1 MEASNQQR
9 TAVSFLDVL
18 HEAPTLL
25 EELPLVQLKNLSATC
40 RSLRTSFCARIRVMT
55 FADPADA
62 SNISCT
68 TWPQLVMTTCTPG
81 KWMKSKLS
89 SQWGYLL
96 EMSLPDAS
104 AMLIRSLQ
112 ELRTAA
118 IDLSMQHCAALSA
131 FADKH
136 RHTTRQLS
144 LRGPLAGCQAIQV
157 LTQDTWPVLGS
168 LALCDSPHQG
178 WESMSHLS
186 KSMRSVD
193 SVCIVD
199 SCLDGSGLL
208 TLVTEW
214 SQLKLLKL
222 SNNQLDPNALS
233 AISQANWP
241 NLGYF
246 VLSYDVLGV
255 AGTRQLVFC
264 SWPLLTTLILDH
276 ACIDEPAIS
285 CLAQGQFPALTWL
298 SLKGNNVNIDA
309 AGISYLVQ
317 GNWPK
322 LMMLILSDQCLD
334 QAAYSLLG
342 ISKPEQQRVAECTQ
356 SCVSTTS
363 AYLPQLPNLRM
374 EWGSDLE
381 AVGV

>member
-40 RSLRTSFCARIRVMT
+40 RSLRTSLCARVRVIT

-81 KWMKSKLS
+81 KCMKSKLS

-186 KSMRSVD
+186 KSMRSGTLCVLWIA
-193 SVCIVD
+193 V
-199 SCLDGSGLL
+199 L
-208 TLVTEW
+208 TDQGYLPW
-214 SQLKLLKL
+214 SQSGPSLNCL
-222 SNNQLDPNALS
+222 SLATISLMPMPSQPSAKPN
-233 AISQANWP
+233 
-241 NLGYF
+241 G
-246 VLSYDVLGV
+246 
-255 AGTRQLVFC
+255 
-264 SWPLLTTLILDH
+264 LILDIFSS
-276 ACIDEPAIS
+276 ATMC
-285 CLAQGQFPALTWL
+285 QAL
-298 SLKGNNVNIDA
+298 
-309 AGISYLVQ
+309 
-317 GNWPK
+317 
-322 LMMLILSDQCLD
+322 
-334 QAAYSLLG
+334 QAH
-342 ISKPEQQRVAECTQ
+342 
-356 SCVSTTS
+356 
-363 AYLPQLPNLRM
+363 
-374 EWGSDLE
+374 GS
-381 AVGV
+381 